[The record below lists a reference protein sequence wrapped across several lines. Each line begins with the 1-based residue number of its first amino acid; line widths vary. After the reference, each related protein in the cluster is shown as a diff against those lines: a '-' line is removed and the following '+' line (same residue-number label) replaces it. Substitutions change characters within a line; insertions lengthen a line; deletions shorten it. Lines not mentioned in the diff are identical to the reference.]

1 MDIYFSSIF
10 EINRFSYFFG
20 SVLHR
25 IVIEYLRK
33 QDLPTDKSLL
43 LFQTLAFHRGAAR
56 EAERRAVAVAAEQQV
71 RNQDVCTSL
80 QINLPVSVQV
90 PVGQRNKDFNY
101 RIPEQVNNDH
111 VCAFVGS
118 PITI

>member
-1 MDIYFSSIF
+1 M
-10 EINRFSYFFG
+10 
-20 SVLHR
+20 
-25 IVIEYLRK
+25 
-33 QDLPTDKSLL
+33 
-43 LFQTLAFHRGAAR
+43 FQTLAFHRGAAR
-56 EAERRAVAVAAEQQV
+56 EAERERRAVAVAAEQQV

-111 VCAFVGS
+111 LFVLLLAL
-118 PITI
+118 P